1 MIKLE
6 MKNRNSILSDVSSK
20 VIKLTATLLFM
31 KVSFAITC
39 SNLNDRYWKYG

>member
-1 MIKLE
+1 
-6 MKNRNSILSDVSSK
+6 MKNRNSILSNVSSK

-39 SNLNDRYWKYG
+39 SNLNDRYCKDG